1 MISRFKKLIII
12 INFFILILQFS
23 FCNLSAADEKKKQPD
38 VTTKQYRDW
47 SIRCVIIQKKEDCEV
62 FQVTQI
68 KDTNL
73 TITIAY
79 TNFINEENELK
90 EVINII
96 TPLGVN
102 LQKRISLNFHK
113 GIKINLPYLKCEAI
127 GCIILI
133 TNNSKDPVDINI
145 FDQIKKAM
153 QKSIYYE
160 IIINGFNRDPVL
172 VKSSLQGFDN
182 ALKALNNSK
191 G

>member
-23 FCNLSAADEKKKQPD
+23 FCNLSAADEKKKQPN
-38 VTTKQYRDW
+38 VTTKQYHDW

-62 FQVTQI
+62 FQVIQI

-90 EVINII
+90 EVINMI

-102 LQKRISLNFHK
+102 LQKRISLHFHK

>member
-47 SIRCVIIQKKEDCEV
+47 SIRCVIIQKKEECEV
-62 FQVTQI
+62 FQVIQI

-102 LQKRISLNFHK
+102 LQKRISLHFHK
-113 GIKINLPYLKCEAI
+113 GIKINLPYLRCEAI

>member
-23 FCNLSAADEKKKQPD
+23 FYNLSAADEKKKQPD

-62 FQVTQI
+62 FQVIQI

>member
-23 FCNLSAADEKKKQPD
+23 FYNLSAADEKKKQPN

>member
-23 FCNLSAADEKKKQPD
+23 FYNLSAADEKKKQPD

>member
-47 SIRCVIIQKKEDCEV
+47 SIRCVIIQKKEECEV
-62 FQVTQI
+62 FQVIQI

-102 LQKRISLNFHK
+102 LQKRISLHFHK

>member
-23 FCNLSAADEKKKQPD
+23 FHNLSVADEKEKQANI
-38 VTTKQYRDW
+38 TTEKYRDW
-47 SIRCVIIQKKEDCEV
+47 SIRCVVFQKKEDCEV
-62 FQVTQI
+62 IQVVQI

-73 TITIAY
+73 TFTIVY

>member
-23 FCNLSAADEKKKQPD
+23 FYNLSAADEKKKQPD

-62 FQVTQI
+62 FQVIQI

-113 GIKINLPYLKCEAI
+113 GIKINLPYLRCEAI

>member
-23 FCNLSAADEKKKQPD
+23 FCKLSAAYEKKKQLN

-47 SIRCVIIQKKEDCEV
+47 SIRCVIIQKKEECEV
-62 FQVTQI
+62 FQVIQI

-113 GIKINLPYLKCEAI
+113 GIKINLPYLRCEAI

>member
-23 FCNLSAADEKKKQPD
+23 FCNLSAADEKKKQPN

-47 SIRCVIIQKKEDCEV
+47 SITCVVIQKKKDCEV
-62 FQVTQI
+62 FQVIQI

-90 EVINII
+90 EVINIF

-102 LQKRISLNFHK
+102 LQKRISLHFHK
-113 GIKINLPYLKCEAI
+113 GIKINLPYLKCEAV
-127 GCIILI
+127 GCIILT
-133 TNNSKDPVDINI
+133 TNNSKDPVDVKI

-172 VKSSLQGFDN
+172 VKSSLQGFDR
-182 ALKALNNSK
+182 AIKELNNPK
-191 G
+191 N

>member
-23 FCNLSAADEKKKQPD
+23 FCNLSVADEKKKQPNI
-38 VTTKQYRDW
+38 TTKQYRDW
-47 SIRCVIIQKKEDCEV
+47 SIRCVVIQKKEDCEV
-62 FQVTQI
+62 FQVIQI

-79 TNFINEENELK
+79 TNFINQDNELK
-90 EVINII
+90 EVINIF

-102 LQKRISLNFHK
+102 LQKRISLRFHK
-113 GIKINLPYLKCEAI
+113 GIKINLPFLKCEAV
-127 GCIILI
+127 GCVILI
-133 TNNSKDPVDINI
+133 TNNSKDPVDIKI

-160 IIINGFNRDPVL
+160 IIINGFNADPVL
-172 VKSSLQGFDN
+172 VKSSLQGFDR
-182 ALKALNNSK
+182 ALKELNNSK
-191 G
+191 D

>member
-1 MISRFKKLIII
+1 
-12 INFFILILQFS
+12 
-23 FCNLSAADEKKKQPD
+23 
-38 VTTKQYRDW
+38 
-47 SIRCVIIQKKEDCEV
+47 
-62 FQVTQI
+62 
-68 KDTNL
+68 
-73 TITIAY
+73 
-79 TNFINEENELK
+79 
-90 EVINII
+90 
-96 TPLGVN
+96 LGVN

>member
-1 MISRFKKLIII
+1 MMLRFKKLIII

>member
-47 SIRCVIIQKKEDCEV
+47 SIRCVIIQKKEECEV
-62 FQVTQI
+62 FQVIQI

-113 GIKINLPYLKCEAI
+113 GIKINLPYLRCEAI

>member
-1 MISRFKKLIII
+1 MIPRFKKLIII

-23 FCNLSAADEKKKQPD
+23 FYNLSAADEKKKQPN

-62 FQVTQI
+62 FQVIQI

>member
-23 FCNLSAADEKKKQPD
+23 FYNLSAADEKKKQPN

-62 FQVTQI
+62 FQVIQI

-172 VKSSLQGFDN
+172 VKSSLQGFDS
-182 ALKALNNSK
+182 AIKQLNNPK
-191 G
+191 D

>member
-1 MISRFKKLIII
+1 MIPRFKKLIII

-23 FCNLSAADEKKKQPD
+23 FCNLSAADEKKKQPNI
-38 VTTKQYRDW
+38 TNKQYRDW
-47 SIRCVIIQKKEDCEV
+47 SIRCVVIQKKEDCEV
-62 FQVTQI
+62 FQVIQI

-90 EVINII
+90 EVINMI

-102 LQKRISLNFHK
+102 LQKRISLHFHK

>member
-1 MISRFKKLIII
+1 MMFRFKKLIII

-23 FCNLSAADEKKKQPD
+23 FYNLSVADEKEKQANI
-38 VTTKQYRDW
+38 TTEKYRDW
-47 SIRCVIIQKKEDCEV
+47 SIRCVVFQKKKDCEV
-62 FQVTQI
+62 IQVVQI

-73 TITIAY
+73 IFTIVY

-102 LQKRISLNFHK
+102 LQKRISLHFHK

>member
-113 GIKINLPYLKCEAI
+113 GIKINLPYLRCEAI

>member
-1 MISRFKKLIII
+1 MMLRFKKLIII

-23 FCNLSAADEKKKQPD
+23 FHNLSVADEKEKQANI
-38 VTTKQYRDW
+38 TTEKYRDW
-47 SIRCVIIQKKEDCEV
+47 SIRCVVFQKKENCEV
-62 FQVTQI
+62 IQVVQI

-73 TITIAY
+73 TFTIVY

>member
-62 FQVTQI
+62 FQVIQI

-113 GIKINLPYLKCEAI
+113 GIKINLPYLRCEAI

>member
-23 FCNLSAADEKKKQPD
+23 FYNLSAADEKKKQPN

-47 SIRCVIIQKKEDCEV
+47 SIRCVIIQKKEECEV
-62 FQVTQI
+62 FQVIQI

-102 LQKRISLNFHK
+102 LQKRISLHFHK

>member
-23 FCNLSAADEKKKQPD
+23 FYNLSAADEKKKQPN

-62 FQVTQI
+62 FQVIQI

-102 LQKRISLNFHK
+102 LQKRISLHFHK
-113 GIKINLPYLKCEAI
+113 GIKINLPYLRCEAI

>member
-23 FCNLSAADEKKKQPD
+23 FFNLSAADDKKKQPNI
-38 VTTKQYRDW
+38 TTKQYRDW
-47 SIRCVIIQKKEDCEV
+47 SIRCVVNQKKESCEV
-62 FQVTQI
+62 FQVIQI

-90 EVINII
+90 EVINIF

-102 LQKRISLNFHK
+102 LQKRISLHFHE
-113 GIKINLPYLKCEAI
+113 GIKINLPYLKCEAV

-133 TNNSKDPVDINI
+133 TNNSKDPVDIKI

-172 VKSSLQGFDN
+172 VKSSLQGFDK
-182 ALKALNNSK
+182 ALKELNNSK
-191 G
+191 D

>member
-1 MISRFKKLIII
+1 MK
-12 INFFILILQFS
+12 
-23 FCNLSAADEKKKQPD
+23 KKKQPD

-62 FQVTQI
+62 FQVIQI

-113 GIKINLPYLKCEAI
+113 GIKINLPYLRCEAI

>member
-23 FCNLSAADEKKKQPD
+23 FYNLSAADEKKKQPN

-62 FQVTQI
+62 FQVIQI

>member
-23 FCNLSAADEKKKQPD
+23 FYNLSAADEKKKQPN

-62 FQVTQI
+62 FQVIQI

-113 GIKINLPYLKCEAI
+113 GIKINLPYLRCEAI

>member
-62 FQVTQI
+62 FQVIQI

>member
-23 FCNLSAADEKKKQPD
+23 FCNLSAADEKKKQPN

-113 GIKINLPYLKCEAI
+113 GIKINLPYLRCEAI